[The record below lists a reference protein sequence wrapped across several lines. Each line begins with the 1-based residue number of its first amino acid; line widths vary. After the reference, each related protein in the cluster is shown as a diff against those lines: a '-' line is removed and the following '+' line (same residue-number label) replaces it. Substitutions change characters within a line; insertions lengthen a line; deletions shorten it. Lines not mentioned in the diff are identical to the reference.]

1 MGYQHLSLNERE
13 IIHDSIRQ
21 KKPIKLIAKQ
31 LGRNYT
37 TIYREVKRN
46 KKGGIYVCN
55 EAQRM
60 YEKRITT
67 NRLFK
72 IEKNPELK
80 KQVLSKVH
88 LKHSPEQISG
98 KLAVDFAEDKS
109 MQVCP
114 EAVYQYLY
122 KEAKQG
128 KIELRPLLRHA
139 HKRRR
144 KRYQKRDNRRIEA
157 ISMRSI
163 HKRPAVIKQNSRGGD
178 YEGDLIEGTKSSGF
192 ILTAVER
199 KSGFLIAVK
208 IPRKDSITVA
218 KAIRDGFAPI
228 DVIHSL
234 TLDNG
239 SEFSNFLDMEEFL
252 HCKIY
257 FTDPASP
264 WQKGRVENANGLVRQ
279 YYRKKTSFVSITQKG
294 LDRVVEEI
302 NHRPRKILGYSTP
315 WEVFHDNLTRSKA

>member
-98 KLAVDFAEDKS
+98 KLAVDLQKTNLCKS
-109 MQVCP
+109 VP
-114 EAVYQYLY
+114 
-122 KEAKQG
+122 KRFINTSIKKQS
-128 KIELRPLLRHA
+128 K
-139 HKRRR
+139 
-144 KRYQKRDNRRIEA
+144 
-157 ISMRSI
+157 
-163 HKRPAVIKQNSRGGD
+163 
-178 YEGDLIEGTKSSGF
+178 
-192 ILTAVER
+192 
-199 KSGFLIAVK
+199 VK
-208 IPRKDSITVA
+208 
-218 KAIRDGFAPI
+218 
-228 DVIHSL
+228 
-234 TLDNG
+234 
-239 SEFSNFLDMEEFL
+239 
-252 HCKIY
+252 
-257 FTDPASP
+257 
-264 WQKGRVENANGLVRQ
+264 
-279 YYRKKTSFVSITQKG
+279 
-294 LDRVVEEI
+294 
-302 NHRPRKILGYSTP
+302 
-315 WEVFHDNLTRSKA
+315 

>member
-1 MGYQHLSLNERE
+1 MNYQHLSLNERE
-13 IIHDSIRQ
+13 IIHDSVRQ

-31 LGRNYT
+31 LVRHPA

-46 KKGGIYVCN
+46 KKGGAYVCN

-60 YEKRITT
+60 YKKRITT
-67 NRLFK
+67 NRHSK
-72 IEKNPELK
+72 VEKNPELK
-80 KQVLSKVH
+80 KQILARIH

-98 KLAVDFAEDKS
+98 KLAIDFAKDKS
-109 MQVCP
+109 MQICP
-114 EAVYQYLY
+114 EAIYQYLY

-128 KIELRPLLRHA
+128 KIELRALLRQA

-144 KRYQKRDNRRIEA
+144 KRSQKRGNRHLEA
-157 ISMRSI
+157 ISKRSI
-163 HKRPAVIKQNSRGGD
+163 HKRPDVIDQNSRGGD

-192 ILTAVER
+192 ILTVVER

-218 KAIRDGFAPI
+218 KAMRDGFAPI
-228 DVIHSL
+228 DIIHSL

-239 SEFSNFLDMEEFL
+239 REFSNFLDMEQFL
-252 HCKIY
+252 HCNVY
-257 FTDPASP
+257 FTDPAAP
-264 WQKGRVENANGLVRQ
+264 WQKGRVENANGLMRQ
-279 YYRKKTSFVSITQKG
+279 YYQKKTSFISITQKG
-294 LDRVVEEI
+294 LDKVVEEI

-315 WEVFHDNLTRSKA
+315 WEVFHDNLACSRA